1 MGAGATLGELDN
13 LRSFRPVRVLVAGRD
28 ARYARATTFLLGRS
42 GYETRR
48 VRHARALPADPRV
61 EAADIVLLE
70 DAASPDAVVAEA
82 GELVSAFPHIAA
94 VVAAGRRAPLA
105 DGRLQFV
112 EKWAPF
118 EEVVAAVNRAW
129 ASIGPASGHE
139 RWPDVEA
146 ARLTPRAV
154 QG

>member
-1 MGAGATLGELDN
+1 MGAGTTTGHLDN

-28 ARYARATTFLLGRS
+28 ARYARVTTFLLGRS

-48 VRHARALPADPRV
+48 VRHARALQADPRV

-70 DAASPDAVVAEA
+70 GEASPDEAIAEA
-82 GELVSAFPHIAA
+82 NELLSAFAHIAV
-94 VVAAGRRAPLA
+94 VVAAGRRPPLA

-112 EKWAPF
+112 EKWAAF

-129 ASIGPASGHE
+129 ASIGPASGRE

-146 ARLTPRAV
+146 ARLTLRAV